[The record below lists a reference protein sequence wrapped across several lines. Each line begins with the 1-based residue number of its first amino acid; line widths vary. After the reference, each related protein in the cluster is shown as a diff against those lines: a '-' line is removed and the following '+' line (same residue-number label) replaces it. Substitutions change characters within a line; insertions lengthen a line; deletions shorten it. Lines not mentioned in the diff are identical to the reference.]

1 MSDEER
7 VQWERRYR
15 EGEYH
20 ARAQPS
26 QLLMQFLDRLPR
38 GRALDVACGIG
49 RNARFLAERGYRVD
63 ALDISAEAL
72 RQGEELAQ
80 AQGLQ
85 VNWTCADLDNAPLPQ
100 GVYQVVV
107 CSFYINRALAPRL
120 MEALA
125 EGGYLL
131 YEHHLRTPLP
141 VDGPP
146 NEEWRLAP
154 NELLRLFQGLRVL
167 HYEEGV
173 TTEAHGE
180 ASRTLAYA
188 RLVACKGSG
197 GF

>member
-7 VQWERRYR
+7 VRWEQRYR
-15 EGEYH
+15 EGEYR
-20 ARAQPS
+20 ARGEPS
-26 QLLMQFLDRLPR
+26 QLLVQFLDRLPQ

-49 RNARFLAERGYRVD
+49 RNARFLAEHGYQVD
-63 ALDISAEAL
+63 AVDISAEAL
-72 RQGEELAQ
+72 RQGEALAR
-80 AQGLQ
+80 AHGLQ
-85 VNWTCADLDNAPLPQ
+85 VHWMCADLDSEPLPQ
-100 GVYQVVV
+100 GAYQVVV
-107 CSFYINRALAPRL
+107 CSFYVNRPAAPRL
-120 MEALA
+120 KGALA

-141 VDGPP
+141 VDGPQ

-154 NELLRLFQGLRVL
+154 NELLQLFQGLRVV

-180 ASRTLAYA
+180 AQRTLALA
-188 RLVACKGSG
+188 RMVACRGSG